1 MNIYEKLMAIQMEV
15 KATKDLRNEFGKF
28 NYRSAEMIY
37 EAVKPVCAK
46 YKAVL
51 IVTDMVDVKGDKQY
65 IIATAKLIDTE
76 VMDGSWVTALGW
88 ARIPESKKGMDDSQ
102 LTGAASSYARKYAM
116 GGLFCLD
123 DNKDADALPPDNK
136 WEEAAEKAQAML
148 RNKKRLDETE
158 NWRLTNMGY
167 EVKMKTGEWK
177 NLDEMELRWLQ
188 AMLDDERFRDI
199 KAHVMKKIK
208 EIQG

>member
-1 MNIYEKLMAIQMEV
+1 MNIYEKLLAIQMEV

-51 IVTDMVDVKGDKQY
+51 IVTDNVDVKGDKQY

-76 VMDGSWVTALGW
+76 VMDGSWVTVLGW

-136 WEEAAEKAQAML
+136 WEEAQEKAQAIL
-148 RNKKRLDETE
+148 RNQKKLDEQE
-158 NWRLTNMGY
+158 NWRMTNEGVC
-167 EVKMKTGEWK
+167 VKLKNGTWK
-177 NLDEMELRWLQ
+177 NIDDMELRWLN
-188 AMLDDERFRDI
+188 AMLTDERFADIRDL
-199 KAHVMKKIK
+199 VEKKIS
-208 EIQG
+208 EIKK

>member
-1 MNIYEKLMAIQMEV
+1 MNIYEKLLAIQTEV

-51 IVTDMVDVKGDKQY
+51 IVTDDIAVKGDKQY
-65 IIATAKLIDTE
+65 VMADATLYDTE
-76 VMDGSWVTALGW
+76 KNGFSVRALGW
-88 ARIPESKKGMDDSQ
+88 ARIPDQKKGMDDSQ
-102 LTGAASSYARKYAM
+102 VTGAASSYARKYAM

-136 WEEAAEKAQAML
+136 WEEAQEKAQAML
-148 RNKKRLDETE
+148 RNQKRADETE
-158 NWRLTNMGY
+158 SWRLTNEG
-167 EVKMKTGEWK
+167 VQIKWK
-177 NLDEMELRWLQ
+177 DGRWVNLDDMELRYLEV
-188 AMLDDERFRDI
+188 MLTMEKFEGI
-199 KAHVMKKIK
+199 KPYVKKAIEEIK
-208 EIQG
+208 K

>member
-1 MNIYEKLMAIQMEV
+1 MNIYEKLLAIQMEV

-37 EAVKPVCAK
+37 EAVKPVCEK

-51 IVTDMVDVKGDKQY
+51 VVTDNVDVKGDKQY
-65 IIATAKLIDTE
+65 IIATARLIDTE
-76 VMDGSWVTALGW
+76 KESGEWINALGW

-136 WEEAAEKAQAML
+136 WEEAQEKAQALL
-148 RNKKRLDETE
+148 RNQKRLDNEE
-158 NWRLTNMGY
+158 HWRMVSPDNIQ
-167 EVKMKTGEWK
+167 VKARDG
-177 NLDEMELRWLQ
+177 NFYPLQ
-188 AMLDDERFRDI
+188 KLSKDQLKKAMDNPDYADI
-199 KAHVMKKIK
+199 KKYIEAEYQKK
-208 EIQG
+208 